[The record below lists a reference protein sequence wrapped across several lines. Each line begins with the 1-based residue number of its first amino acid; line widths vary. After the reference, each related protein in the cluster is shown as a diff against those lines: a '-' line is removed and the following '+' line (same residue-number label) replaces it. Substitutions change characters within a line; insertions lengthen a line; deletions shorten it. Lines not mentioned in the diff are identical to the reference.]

1 MVDPISTAVDVA
13 QGITKPLA
21 DSQDVA
27 RVQTST
33 PTYSPEQ
40 EELIKSGQTG
50 IAKGVE
56 EQQAGVK
63 GVGETTEKEAKPYAE
78 TSKNIALGSNKPG
91 IISPEEAQAQTLTDI
106 QHSYDQADSYLAAAG
121 DAFNK
126 VKEAAIVNP
135 KEVIGNFFKDSD
147 GNDSTGKKILF
158 GLGMMLSGIGSG
170 LTGQPN
176 MAQQIFETRLQQGI
190 DNKRKDFQN
199 NFDIAAQKANIGS
212 KFIQSAQGRAM
223 SQQMAAGSSKT
234 LISAVTEA
242 LSTNLQSTTA
252 KNNAALLAGKIG
264 LEGSNDL
271 INSANMF
278 KGSYVGATEQ
288 NRSIAAQGLMNLT
301 NNMNGAVRPQMTLH
315 PTAYGGAPIPGVS
328 APLNNNNTQ
337 QVQSQP
343 SVPDQPINNNTN
355 VDENSVSESLGGKAL
370 GAIGEFL
377 KKSQMSKEDLLKYFD
392 ERNKRK
398 EVE

>member
-27 RVQTST
+27 RVQTSA

-91 IISPEEAQAQTLTDI
+91 VISPEEAQAQTLKDI
-106 QHSYDQADSYLAAAG
+106 QHSYDQADSHLAAAG

-135 KEVIGNFFKDSD
+135 QEVIKNFFKDSD
-147 GNDSTGKKILF
+147 GKDSTGKKLLF
-158 GLGMMLSGIGSG
+158 GLGMLLSGIGGG

-199 NFDIAAQKANIGS
+199 SFDIAAQEANIGS

-242 LSTNLQSTTA
+242 LGTNLQSTTA

-264 LEGSNDL
+264 LEGSKDL

-278 KGSYVGATEQ
+278 KGSYVGSTEQ
-288 NRSIAAQGLMNLT
+288 NRSIAAQGLMSLT
-301 NNMNGAVRPQMTLH
+301 NNMGGAVRPQMTLH
-315 PTAYGGAPIPGVS
+315 PTAYGGASIPGIS
-328 APLNNNNTQ
+328 APLINNTQ

-343 SVPDQPINNNTN
+343 LVPNQPVDNTK
-355 VDENSVSESLGGKAL
+355 VDENSISESLGGKAL
-370 GAIGEFL
+370 GAVGEFL
-377 KKSQMSKEDLLKYFD
+377 KKTQMSKEDLQKYFD
-392 ERNKRK
+392 ELNKRK
-398 EVE
+398 

>member
-27 RVQTST
+27 RVQTSA

-78 TSKNIALGSNKPG
+78 TSKDIALGSNKPG
-91 IISPEEAQAQTLTDI
+91 VISPEEAQAQTLKDI
-106 QHSYDQADSYLAAAG
+106 QHSYDQADSHLAAAG

-135 KEVIGNFFKDSD
+135 QEVINNFFKKSD
-147 GNDSTGKKILF
+147 GKDSTGKKILF
-158 GLGMMLSGIGSG
+158 GLGMLLSGIGSG

-199 NFDIAAQKANIGS
+199 SFDIAAQEANIGS

-242 LSTNLQSTTA
+242 LGTNLQSTTA

-264 LEGSNDL
+264 LEGSKDL

-278 KGSYVGATEQ
+278 KGSYVGSTEQ

-301 NNMNGAVRPQMTLH
+301 NNMGGAVRPQMTLH
-315 PTAYGGAPIPGVS
+315 PTAYGGASIPGIS
-328 APLNNNNTQ
+328 APLINNTQ

-343 SVPDQPINNNTN
+343 LVPNQPVDNTK
-355 VDENSVSESLGGKAL
+355 VDENSISESLGGKAL
-370 GAIGEFL
+370 GAVGEFL
-377 KKSQMSKEDLLKYFD
+377 KKSQMSKEDLQKYFD

-398 EVE
+398 EEVK